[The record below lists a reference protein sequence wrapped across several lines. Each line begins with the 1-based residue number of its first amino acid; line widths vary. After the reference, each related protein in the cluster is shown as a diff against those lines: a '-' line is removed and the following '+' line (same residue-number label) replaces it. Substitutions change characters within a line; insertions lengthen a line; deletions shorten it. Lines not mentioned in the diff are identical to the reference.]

1 MRIEPGLWR
10 HPLGRS
16 LPTLAFGIL
25 LMSSARTE
33 DSSPL
38 PGDLVQ
44 FLQQQAGMSTGD
56 LTALQ
61 SGQTVTRILRNHKKG
76 ELAVAAAAR
85 IGVPME
91 FFLNSF
97 RHLPT
102 VARGPQTLMV
112 HEFSDPPREADLE
125 ALTLESQDL
134 QDFPKCMPG
143 SCALKLS
150 AEMMEQIRG
159 PAGES
164 GAVEPGDFDV
174 LFRHLLF
181 QYVTTYLNKGNS
193 ALITYADKLPPVRSL
208 DAFLGLLEE
217 FELTRR
223 EAQPIYECLKSYSG
237 KPCPEVESLLYWSN
251 AKFGLKPVLTIND
264 MLTYKTVRN
273 DKPWAFLAFKQ
284 IYADHYFAASLGM
297 LILMAESEAP
307 DPKLWVVYVN
317 RSQTDG
323 LEGWFGPLKR
333 DVVEHKS
340 RATAQK
346 DLVELK
352 EKLEAQ
358 YQNQH

>member
-1 MRIEPGLWR
+1 VRIELGLWR
-10 HPLGRS
+10 NPLG
-16 LPTLAFGIL
+16 LTLIASIL
-25 LMSSARTE
+25 LAVRALAES
-33 DSSPL
+33 SSPI
-38 PGDLVQ
+38 PRDLVQ
-44 FLQQQAGMSTGD
+44 FLQEQAGMSPGD
-56 LTALQ
+56 LTALE
-61 SGQTVTRILRNHKKG
+61 SGRTVTRVLPHHNKG

-85 IGVPME
+85 IRVPME

-102 VARGPQTLMV
+102 VARGPQTLTV
-112 HEFSDPPREADLE
+112 QVFSDPPRESDLRGV
-125 ALTLESQDL
+125 TLEPQDL
-134 QDFPKCMPG
+134 KDLSKCVPG
-143 SCALKLS
+143 NCGLKLS

-159 PAGES
+159 TAGGS
-164 GAVEPGDFDV
+164 GAAEPEGLNI

-181 QYVTTYLNKGNS
+181 EYVTAYLRKGNS
-193 ALITYADKLPPVRSL
+193 ALITYTDKLPPVPSL

-223 EAQPIYECLKSYSG
+223 DAQPLYECLSSYSG
-237 KPCPEVESLLYWSN
+237 QPCPAVESLLYWSN

-273 DKPWAFLAFKQ
+273 DKQWAFLALKQ
-284 IYADHYFAASLGM
+284 MYADHYFVASLGV

-323 LEGWFGPLKR
+323 LQGLFGPLKR

-352 EKLEAQ
+352 GNLETQ
-358 YQNQH
+358 YQKQQ